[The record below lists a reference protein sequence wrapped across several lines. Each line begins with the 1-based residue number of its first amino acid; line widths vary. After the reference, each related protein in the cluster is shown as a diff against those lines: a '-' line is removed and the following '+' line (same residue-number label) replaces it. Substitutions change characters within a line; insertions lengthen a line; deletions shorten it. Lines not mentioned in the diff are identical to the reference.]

1 MTLSLEDLAVRSGE
15 PIERLREWQA
25 RGLFRDA
32 ASFGLRDLTRAR
44 LLQYLSRHGL
54 GVDAIAAGMR
64 TSAND
69 FDTYLAMMHP
79 SGDDLCSLADTAQRL
94 GLPLDVARGIVDAM
108 GLRADDDLLGPED
121 VAMLEGLMIVR
132 EAGMPEE
139 ALYQLLRVYRD
150 ALARV
155 GEAEVRLF
163 HFYVH
168 EPLRAMGLDDEAL
181 MLETHVRSARLLP
194 VIEPSLSYFH
204 RRGMAAAARED
215 LLLHLGAPSP
225 VLGAG
230 GAPAQLVAGVVF
242 TDLSSFTP
250 MTEVMGDAHATAVLA
265 RFGAIVHDLADRWSG
280 RVVKQIGDAC
290 MLVFFEPGAAVS
302 SALEVVDAIAAEPS
316 FPAARAGVHW
326 GPVLYREGDYFG
338 AGVNLAARL
347 VGVAERHQVLIS
359 AAVRECV
366 PSISGV
372 ELAARG
378 SRVLKGIAEP
388 QEIYEARRATL
399 TRETKVRD
407 LVCGME
413 LAPSEVAARLTLAG
427 EERAFC
433 SEACLRRFVAAP
445 QQYLG

>member
-1 MTLSLEDLAVRSGE
+1 MTLSLEDLAARTGE

-25 RGLFRDA
+25 RGLLRDA

-54 GVDAIAAGMR
+54 GVDAIADGMR

-79 SGDDLCSLADTAQRL
+79 SGDDACSLADAAQRL
-94 GLPLDVARGIVDAM
+94 GLPLDVARDIVDAM
-108 GLRADDDLLGPED
+108 GLRADDPLGPED
-121 VAMLEGLMIVR
+121 VAMLEGLMTVR
-132 EAGMPEE
+132 DAGMPKE
-139 ALYQLLRVYRD
+139 AAQQMTRVYRD

-168 EPLRAMGLDDEAL
+168 EPLRAMGLDAEAL
-181 MLETHVRSARLLP
+181 ILETHVRSARLLP
-194 VIEPSLSYFH
+194 IIEPSLSYFH

-225 VLGAG
+225 VLAAG

-265 RFGAIVHDLADRWSG
+265 RFGAMVHDLADRWSG

-302 SALEVVDAIAAEPS
+302 SALEVVDAVAAEPS

-326 GPVLYREGDYFG
+326 RPVLYREGDYFG

-359 AAVRECV
+359 AAIRECV
-366 PSISGV
+366 PSIPGV
-372 ELAARG
+372 ELAAHG
-378 SRVLKGIAEP
+378 TRVLKGIAEP
-388 QEIYEARRATL
+388 QEIYEARRATP
-399 TRETKVRD
+399 TREVKVRD

-413 LAPSEVAARLTLAG
+413 LAPSEVAARLTLGG

-445 QQYLG
+445 QQYLA